1 MSSPIHGLQ
10 RSFSALLLGLLI
22 FFVGSGCG
30 TNSNDFIA
38 TAPVGVGSVQF
49 NLDSLAP
56 DGTAQLLV
64 QFYSGEN
71 GTGVLL
77 YEATV
82 DYADPLLIDGVPA
95 ISKSAV
101 VTFRN
106 GAGQDTRVVVV
117 NISVQEDGLTAVTLD
132 DIRSLEIT
140 PDTIALPGGA
150 FPYAFTGEANLNGS
164 VSPVS
169 DAFITSAADSTLV
182 TVVGLTVTTN
192 NAGQFGDTLVTFTLT
207 DGNPDTVDPM
217 DSAVVSVVDETVD
230 SFVVNP
236 SPLTGDNQL
245 FESQRLDITATGTL
259 TGGSELNLP
268 LDGLTFTSPHIVFNQ
283 NQIVGVLST
292 PADQNVVLTYSGPA
306 ANPVNPTS
314 NLLVSVRRA
323 QLTSVE
329 VKLGGIAQGE
339 AGFGILPQGVPALLE
354 VVGTFEGGG
363 SRLLSSGHDGAND
376 NDYSV
381 TVDAGLS
388 ATEFTGLAAPV
399 NAVITGATPDINYTL
414 TIDYND
420 DRDGEIGTTELTGL
434 SVATVTTAS
443 TPVVTFTNY
452 KDDLKVLPGTAREL
466 DVRVNFLNGTA
477 PVVDGFRLP
486 FSVID
491 AGPVPVTPITPAGTT
506 IIQASTGY
514 PTVTVNA
521 IFGGPFEI
529 GFGTLFT
536 PPTPTDLAFT
546 LTGVT
551 SANPAYFSIDPVGTT
566 PAGLGETAIFNTVV
580 DFGDGERVI
589 RSLDYPPIES
599 GLNFIVPLSVYFDAT
614 TGAASFFVKD
624 NTLGDFTIQSMH
636 GTFGTLI
643 TAVGTGASNSATID
657 VTP

>member
-1 MSSPIHGLQ
+1 
-10 RSFSALLLGLLI
+10 
-22 FFVGSGCG
+22 
-30 TNSNDFIA
+30 
-38 TAPVGVGSVQF
+38 VQF

-56 DGTAQLLV
+56 DGTTQLLV

-150 FPYAFTGEANLNGS
+150 FPYTFTGEANLNGS

-169 DAFITSAADSTLV
+169 DAFITSAADSGLV

-268 LDGLTFTSPHIVFNQ
+268 LDGLTFTSDHIVFNQ

-339 AGFGILPQGVPALLE
+339 AGFGILPLGVPALLE

-363 SRLLSSGHDGAND
+363 SRLLASGAGPNI
-376 NDYSV
+376 NDYHLTSTDV
-381 TVDAGLS
+381 TPIGGL
-388 ATEFTGLAAPV
+388 FVNGLV
-399 NAVITGATPDINYTL
+399 GGGLLGNGQTL

-420 DRDGEIGTTELTGL
+420 DRDGEIGTTVLSGL
-434 SVATVTTAS
+434 STVLIDGAS
-443 TPVVTFTNY
+443 NPVVTFTNY
-452 KDDLKVLPGTAREL
+452 KDDLRLIAGTSREL
-466 DVRVNFLNGTA
+466 DVRIDLTNGGGL
-477 PVVDGFRLP
+477 VVPGFRLP
-486 FSVID
+486 NVL
-491 AGPVPVTPITPAGTT
+491 APPTEPLLTT
-506 IIQASTGY
+506 FNNSITGY
-514 PTVTVNA
+514 PAVNVPSPFVGPFD
-521 IFGGPFEI
+521 IKFSFPLFGGTEI
-529 GFGTLFT
+529 ILAGAQSVN
-536 PPTPTDLAFT
+536 PTF
-546 LTGVT
+546 
-551 SANPAYFSIDPVGTT
+551 FSIDPVGAT
-566 PAGLGETAIFNTVV
+566 PAGLGDTVVFNTLV
-580 DFGDGERVI
+580 DYGDGQGKVV
-589 RSLDYPPIES
+589 RSLDYPPLDS
-599 GLNFIVPLSVYFDAT
+599 SFDFIAEMTVTIDQA
-614 TGAASFFVKD
+614 TGAVSFFVKAAVD
-624 NTLGDFTIQSMH
+624 QFIESIQANGSQ
-636 GTFGTLI
+636 I
-643 TAVGTGASNSATID
+643 VPVGTDSSATATID
-657 VTP
+657 ATP